1 MRWFSPDTRGC
12 LEVRESNREKIL
24 GVFSWLRGRASSEHL
39 SHTEHEWMT
48 DNRVLP
54 IEELLCASPY
64 IYHAIIFGAG
74 RFVNGAIISP
84 PAGLLK
90 SSSEDAIAQYVDKV
104 WPHIDGHVNKIV
116 PQHSRLL
123 RGMVLVARPDR
134 PFLVSDKGTVKTKAS
149 LALYTDD
156 IERAYEAL
164 ERGVDFATAHSALL
178 VSSSTS
184 SVQDVLPFVQD
195 VVADALGR
203 KLGPHDDFFRNGMD
217 SLVATKLRTA
227 LSAAIRRAGI
237 STPVPRNVV
246 YAHPTCD
253 ALARYLREF
262 AGAKPGVVPQPV
274 IAAPSAS
281 VEAMIERYTADLPRH
296 TGVFPVPEHED
307 VYAVTGTT
315 GSLGATYVAH
325 LLAQKHVRKI
335 YLLNRAH
342 STRSMAD
349 RQEAAFADKGLD
361 TAALATAVQEG
372 RVQYVEIEVGK
383 RKLGISDDVYI
394 KVCSTLFTR
403 LTSLVLTLSAAALR

>member
-1 MRWFSPDTRGC
+1 
-12 LEVRESNREKIL
+12 
-24 GVFSWLRGRASSEHL
+24 
-39 SHTEHEWMT
+39 MT

-84 PAGLLK
+84 PVGLLK

-184 SVQDVLPFVQD
+184 SVKDVLPFVQD

-262 AGAKPGVVPQPV
+262 AGAKPGLVPKD
-274 IAAPSAS
+274 IWSS
-281 VEAMIERYTADLPRH
+281 GEFL
-296 TGVFPVPEHED
+296 
-307 VYAVTGTT
+307 
-315 GSLGATYVAH
+315 
-325 LLAQKHVRKI
+325 
-335 YLLNRAH
+335 
-342 STRSMAD
+342 
-349 RQEAAFADKGLD
+349 GLD
-361 TAALATAVQEG
+361 NLLWIEAFGG
-372 RVQYVEIEVGK
+372 RSTIRKGVG
-383 RKLGISDDVYI
+383 SQ
-394 KVCSTLFTR
+394 
-403 LTSLVLTLSAAALR
+403 